1 MRNWC
6 VVLALSLPL
15 AVPLAAQQRSDGSDT
30 AAKSTAGAAEKSAA
44 PVAKETTVA
53 PTVRNVFALPAAPR
67 PKGFPAAGASS
78 TDEAPGRLLPRFE
91 LGGGYS
97 YVNFNPG
104 DPFDRFN
111 SHGGTGSFV
120 VNASRW
126 FGLVAEIGSYN
137 FNSRD
142 ISGAGGVFT
151 TYLFGPRFNLRKF
164 DYFVPF
170 GEALIGGSSA
180 GMALVGNQKQNSFA
194 SAIGGGVD
202 MVIRKNFA
210 WRVVQIDYLV
220 TNFSGTALGGND
232 RQDSL
237 RLGTGLYYRWGLP
250 KAAPPPP
257 VNHPPVASC
266 SANPA
271 SVFQGS
277 GDTVAVHVT
286 ASSPDNNPL
295 SYSYTASGGTVE
307 GTGPDARWN
316 SAGAAVGSYTVTA
329 KVDDGKGGTVSC
341 AADIRV
347 EEKPHHPPVISCAA
361 NPSSIV
367 QGQQASI
374 VSTASSPDN
383 LPLTYSYNASG
394 GQVTGSG
401 AQAQFD
407 SKGAQPGTY
416 TVNCLVTDDRG
427 DKADASTTVEVK
439 EPPQVKQLEVKLA
452 LHSIYFPTNLPTK
465 AKPDGGLLPSQQD
478 TLTTLASDFK
488 QYLTYKP
495 GTKLIL
501 SGHADVRGTKEYNQA
516 LSERRVARTK
526 SYLVEQGVPADS
538 VETRALGEEENMT
551 SEQVKKLIQE
561 DPQLTPAE
569 RQKLIKNLL
578 TVRLANNR
586 RVDVTLSTTGEQS
599 VRQFPFNAKD
609 ALSLM
614 SRGAGT
620 AKTAPKAGTKPPA
633 PKKTP

>member
-1 MRNWC
+1 MWNRC
-6 VVLALSLPL
+6 VIL
-15 AVPLAAQQRSDGSDT
+15 AVSVFMTLPLAAQQKSDGEDT
-30 AAKSTAGAAEKSAA
+30 AGKSAA
-44 PVAKETTVA
+44 PTAKESSVVPVA
-53 PTVRNVFALPAAPR
+53 RNVFALPADPR
-67 PKGFPAAGASS
+67 PKPFPAAGKSS
-78 TDEAPGRLLPRFE
+78 KDEEAPGRLLPRYE
-91 LGGGYS
+91 VAGGYS
-97 YVNFNPG
+97 FVRFIPG
-104 DPFDRFN
+104 EPFDAFN
-111 SHGGTGSFV
+111 NHGGTGSFT
-120 VNASRW
+120 VNASKW
-126 FGLVAEIGSYN
+126 FGLTAELGSYHFGN
-137 FNSRD
+137 RD
-142 ISGAGGVFT
+142 ISGTGGVFT
-151 TYLFGPRFNLRKF
+151 TYLFGPRFNLRRF

-180 GMALVGNQKQNSFA
+180 GVAMVGNQKQNSFA
-194 SAIGGGVD
+194 SALGGGVD
-202 MVIRKNFA
+202 VVITKNLA
-210 WRVVQIDYLV
+210 WRFVQIDYLV
-220 TNFSGTALGGND
+220 TNFTGTAVGGNA
-232 RQDSL
+232 RQNSL
-237 RLGTGLYYRWGLP
+237 RMGTGLVYRWGLP
-250 KAAPPPP
+250 KAPPPP

-266 SANPA
+266 SANPT

-277 GDTVAVHVT
+277 GDSVTMHVN

-295 SYSYTASGGTVE
+295 TYSYTATGGTVQ

-316 SAGAAVGSYTVTA
+316 SAGVTVGSYTVTA
-329 KVDDGKGGTVSC
+329 KVDDGRAGTVSC

-347 EEKPHHPPVISCAA
+347 EEKPHHPPTISCAA

-383 LPLTYSYNASG
+383 LPLTYSYTASG

-407 SKGAQPGTY
+407 SKGAPPATY
-416 TVNCLVTDDRG
+416 TVKCMVADDRG
-427 DKADASTTVEVK
+427 DKADSSTTVEVK

-452 LHSIYFPTNLPTK
+452 LHSVYFPTNLPTA
-465 AKPDGGLLPSQQD
+465 AKPDAGLLPSQED
-478 TLTTLASDFK
+478 TLKTLAGDFK

-501 SGHADVRGTKEYNQA
+501 EGHADVRGTKEYNQA
-516 LSERRVARTK
+516 LSERRVTRTRN
-526 SYLVEQGVPADS
+526 YLAEQGVPGDS
-538 VETRALGEEENMT
+538 IETRALGGEQNMT

-586 RVDVTLSTTGEQS
+586 RVDVTLSTTGQQS

-620 AKTAPKAGTKPPA
+620 AKTGAKPAPKTGAKPPA

>member
-1 MRNWC
+1 MRNRC
-6 VVLALSLPL
+6 VVLALIGFMAL
-15 AVPLAAQQRSDGSDT
+15 PLAAQQKNDSEDT
-30 AAKSTAGAAEKSAA
+30 TGKSAA
-44 PVAKETTVA
+44 PAGKEASVTPVA
-53 PTVRNVFALPAAPR
+53 RNVFALPAAPR
-67 PKGFPAAGASS
+67 SRPFPTGAKSS
-78 TDEAPGRLLPRFE
+78 KDEEAPGRLLPRYE
-91 LGGGYS
+91 VAGGYS
-97 YVNFNPG
+97 FVRFIPSE
-104 DPFDRFN
+104 PFDAFN
-111 SHGGTGSFV
+111 SHGGTGSFTY
-120 VNASRW
+120 NASKW
-126 FGLVAEIGSYN
+126 IGLTGEVGSYN
-137 FNSRD
+137 FSKTRTASN
-142 ISGAGGVFT
+142 GVFT
-151 TYLFGPRFNLRKF
+151 TYLFGPRANLRRF

-170 GEALIGGSSA
+170 AEALFGGSSA
-180 GMALVGNQKQNSFA
+180 GVALTGDEKKQTFAMAV
-194 SAIGGGVD
+194 GGGVD
-202 MVIRKNFA
+202 VVITKNFA
-210 WRVVQIDYLV
+210 WRFAQIDYLE
-220 TNFSGTALGGND
+220 TNFTSTALGAKSHQN
-232 RQDSL
+232 SL
-237 RLGTGLYYRWGLP
+237 RMGSALVYRWGLP
-250 KAAPPPP
+250 KAAPPP

-271 SVFQGS
+271 SVFQGA

-286 ASSPDNNPL
+286 ASSPDHNPL
-295 SYSYTASGGTVE
+295 TYSYTATGGTVE

-316 SAGAAVGSYTVTA
+316 SSGVAVGSYTVTA

-341 AADIRV
+341 AADIKV

-367 QGQQASI
+367 QGQQAAI

-383 LPLTYSYNASG
+383 LPLTYSYTASG
-394 GQVTGSG
+394 GQVAGSG

-407 SKGAQPGTY
+407 SKGAQPETY
-416 TVNCLVTDDRG
+416 TVKCMVTDDRG
-427 DKADASTTVEVK
+427 DKADSSTTVEVK

-452 LHSIYFPTNLPTK
+452 LHSVYFPTNLPTV
-465 AKPDGGLLPSQQD
+465 AKPDVGLLPSQQD
-478 TLTTLASDFK
+478 TLTTLATDFK

-501 SGHADVRGTKEYNQA
+501 EGHADVRGTKEYNQA

-526 SYLVEQGVPADS
+526 SYLAEQGVPADS
-538 VETRALGEEENMT
+538 IETRALGQEQNLT

-561 DPQLTPAE
+561 DTQLTPAE

-620 AKTAPKAGTKPPA
+620 AKTGAKQAPKAGAKPA

>member
-1 MRNWC
+1 MRNRC
-6 VVLALSLPL
+6 VIL
-15 AVPLAAQQRSDGSDT
+15 AVSVFMALPLAAQQKSDGEDT
-30 AAKSTAGAAEKSAA
+30 AGKSAA
-44 PVAKETTVA
+44 PAAKESSLA
-53 PTVRNVFALPAAPR
+53 PAVRNVFALPAAPR
-67 PKGFPAAGASS
+67 PKPFPATGKGSK
-78 TDEAPGRLLPRFE
+78 DEEAPGRLLPLYE
-91 LGGGYS
+91 VAGGYS
-97 YVNFNPG
+97 FVRFIPG
-104 DPFDRFN
+104 EPFDAFN
-111 SHGGTGSFV
+111 SHGGTGSFT
-120 VNASRW
+120 VNASKW
-126 FGLVAEIGSYN
+126 FGLTAELGAYHFGN
-137 FNSRD
+137 RD
-142 ISGAGGVFT
+142 ISGTGGVFT

-180 GMALVGNQKQNSFA
+180 GVALVGNQKQNSFA
-194 SAIGGGVD
+194 SALGGGVD
-202 MVIRKNFA
+202 VVITKNLA
-210 WRVVQIDYLV
+210 WRFAQIDYLV
-220 TNFSGTALGGND
+220 TNFTGTALGGNA
-232 RQDSL
+232 RQNSL
-237 RLGTGLYYRWGLP
+237 RMGSGLVYRWGLP
-250 KAAPPPP
+250 KPPPPP

-266 SANPA
+266 SANPI

-277 GDTVAVHVT
+277 GDSVQVHVT
-286 ASSPDNNPL
+286 ASDPDNDPL
-295 SYSYTASGGTVE
+295 TYSYTATGGTVE

-316 SAGAAVGSYTVTA
+316 SAGVAVGSYTVTA

-341 AADIRV
+341 AADIKV
-347 EEKPHHPPVISCAA
+347 EEKPHHPPTISCAA
-361 NPSSIV
+361 NPNSIV

-383 LPLTYSYNASG
+383 LPLTYSYTASG

-407 SKGAQPGTY
+407 SKGVPPGTY
-416 TVNCLVTDDRG
+416 TVKCMVADERG
-427 DKADASTTVEVK
+427 DKADSSTTVEVK

-452 LHSIYFPTNLPTK
+452 LHSVYFPTNLPTA
-465 AKPDGGLLPSQQD
+465 AKPDAGLLPSQED
-478 TLTTLASDFK
+478 TLKTLASDFK

-501 SGHADVRGTKEYNQA
+501 EGHADVRGTKEYNQA

-526 SYLVEQGVPADS
+526 SYLVEQGVPADNI
-538 VETRALGEEENMT
+538 ETRAHGVEQNMT

-561 DPQLTPAE
+561 DPQLIPAE

-586 RVDVTLSTTGEQS
+586 RVDVTLSTTGQQS

-620 AKTAPKAGTKPPA
+620 AKTGAKPAPKAGAKP
-633 PKKTP
+633 KTP